1 MTANVRY
8 ALRTLVGPWLL
19 LPAIGLEVAIFLM
32 RGVPWRGEGLWTV
45 DWFAISLFLLGPLAA
60 GAAAVDAARLSRPG
74 NIHLVVSVPRPE
86 RVYLRTALWCAGPL
100 IALHLLVIVIGIL
113 IGEVWRPSTGWM
125 ALVGAALVQCA
136 AILWFT
142 AIGSAIGRFSTPLLA
157 GIAGAGAGYVLN
169 YVVSNAFDAEP
180 RFRLLA
186 LGGAT
191 VTQLGRVYN
200 PDYLSGQAVVL
211 LATALLFLVVPVTMR
226 SGWRRPTGVGATAAA
241 VAVVMIAVAPTVL
254 PANRKLADAQP
265 PTLCEGTGP
274 QVCMYDEH
282 RRYAD
287 LVNSR
292 IRTLTQ
298 AALRSGYPAYVPE
311 RIVEQSQSYRA
322 SGGGVRSLWL
332 PADIYEKGRYS
343 IEDAAYFL
351 IEPGHCEWM
360 TGGLTP
366 EGFWEV
372 FFSLLDTWLHI
383 AGDKLDYV
391 PVEHRILSPEEVRT
405 ALAAFERC
413 EVVPLT

>member
-1 MTANVRY
+1 MRASVSY

-19 LPAIGLEVAIFLM
+19 LPAIGVESAIFLM
-32 RGVPWRGEGLWTV
+32 RGAPWRGEGLWTV

-74 NIHLVVSVPRPE
+74 NVHLVVSVPRPAQ
-86 RVYLRTALWCAGPL
+86 VYLRATLWCAGPL
-100 IALHLLVIVIGIL
+100 IALHILVIAIGIL
-113 IGEVWRPSTGWM
+113 IGEVWWPSGGWTM
-125 ALVGAALVQCA
+125 LLGAALVQCA

-157 GIAGAGAGYVLN
+157 GLTGAAAGYLLS
-169 YVVSNAFDAEP
+169 YVVSDAFDAEP

-200 PDYLSGQAVVL
+200 PDYLGGQAAVL
-211 LATALLFLVVPVTMR
+211 LTTALLFLIMPVTVR
-226 SGWRRPTGVGATAAA
+226 SGWRRPTGVGVAAA
-241 VAVVMIAVAPTVL
+241 ALAVVTIAVAPTVL
-254 PANRKLADAQP
+254 PANRKLPDARP
-265 PTLCEGTGP
+265 PTRCEGTEP
-274 QVCMYDEH
+274 QICMYDEH

-298 AALRSGYPAYVPE
+298 AALRGGYAAYVPE

-322 SGGGVRSLWL
+322 SGEGVRSLWL
-332 PADIYEKGRYS
+332 PADVYEKGRYS
-343 IEDAAYFL
+343 TEDAAYFL
-351 IEPGHCEWM
+351 IEPGHCAWM

-366 EGFWEV
+366 EGFWTV
-372 FFSLLDTWLHI
+372 FFSLLDTWLHL
-383 AGDKLDYV
+383 AGDKLDYA
-391 PVEHRILSPEEVRT
+391 PVEHRILTPEEVRI
-405 ALAAFERC
+405 ALGAFERC